1 MEKRGSRIPPWCAPT
16 VVDARP
22 SGILLLPHCLFEM
35 TLHSSFPDFTHFF
48 IMFSCCCLE
57 ALGALD
63 FFKSDISERSRCL
76 VPTGSSLIKFEATV
90 TDILRWKGGDA
101 VKKIV

>member
-1 MEKRGSRIPPWCAPT
+1 MEKRGSRIPQWCAPT

-48 IMFSCCCLE
+48 YHVFVLLFGG
-57 ALGALD
+57 LGGLG
-63 FFKSDISERSRCL
+63 FLQIGHLGK
-76 VPTGSSLIKFEATV
+76 V
-90 TDILRWKGGDA
+90 
-101 VKKIV
+101 